1 MSKLLGTVVKCIQK
15 NKDLEDRVI
24 AKEQTIRSLESQ
36 IDYLKN
42 VKRDP
47 SPKVKEPSPK
57 RRDYS

>member
-1 MSKLLGTVVKCIQK
+1 MLIQK

-24 AKEQTIRSLESQ
+24 AKEQNIRSLESQ

-42 VKRDP
+42 AKRDP
-47 SPKVKEPSPK
+47 SPKIKEPSPK